1 MTRLVEAFREAGIQ
15 RFLDVQR
22 FCEAPPHRLRV
33 SELGPL
39 YGLRYRRGES
49 DFRSPLVRQARGIVL
64 EKETNQS
71 DRVLGLRQV
80 LRVRRGRAV
89 LRRAAEPSPVGGGPP
104 GEIRAQVRRGADQGG
119 PPGRGEPPGLHE
131 RHHRRG
137 SGSEMRGPGGRFG
150 FSGDDGDP
158 GAAGPGGLGAA
169 SAAGPPGGP
178 APASLRQAFAEAGGL
193 ALPYEER
200 ASATLSSCFTQ
211 VCRLSYPHRRR
222 PWCTRCRN
230 NPETERGFRGAAGP
244 GAHGRQWCRA
254 SGRGGAVFLVWRV
267 PRCCPSAALG

>member
-178 APASLRQAFAEAGGL
+178 APASLR
-193 ALPYEER
+193 
-200 ASATLSSCFTQ
+200 
-211 VCRLSYPHRRR
+211 H
-222 PWCTRCRN
+222 WD
-230 NPETERGFRGAAGP
+230 
-244 GAHGRQWCRA
+244 
-254 SGRGGAVFLVWRV
+254 
-267 PRCCPSAALG
+267 

>member
-137 SGSEMRGPGGRFG
+137 SGSE
-150 FSGDDGDP
+150 
-158 GAAGPGGLGAA
+158 
-169 SAAGPPGGP
+169 
-178 APASLRQAFAEAGGL
+178 
-193 ALPYEER
+193 
-200 ASATLSSCFTQ
+200 

>member
-178 APASLRQAFAEAGGL
+178 APASLRCVDCRTRTAGGL
-193 ALPYEER
+193 G
-200 ASATLSSCFTQ
+200 AS
-211 VCRLSYPHRRR
+211 
-222 PWCTRCRN
+222 
-230 NPETERGFRGAAGP
+230 TERGFRGAAGP